1 MRKNNAQSIRRILLA
16 GYDEGKRTLPWREES
31 DPYRIWVSEI
41 MLQQTRVETVV
52 PYYQRWL
59 ARFPDL
65 DSVAEA
71 EEDEV
76 LKMWQGLGY
85 YSRARRLQEGARVVR
100 ERFGGSVPSNSEALR
115 ELPGVGEY
123 TAGAVASI
131 AFGEVVPAVDG
142 NVKRVL
148 SRLFDLVDPTP
159 GEYQEL
165 AQDLVDP
172 ARPGDFNQA
181 LMELG
186 AIVCIPRSP
195 RCPECTVA
203 PECLALERGTVA
215 ERPATKKKKPVPEV
229 DISVLVAL
237 AEDLSGDAHL
247 LLRKRP
253 AKGLLAGMWEFP
265 GVEVGSSEFE
275 EAGFKSGAWSM
286 ALELGLVRGP
296 GKAPPPTNLTEL
308 ELVTHVFS
316 HLKARY
322 RPYLLRVGP
331 EGLSDL
337 EAAAP
342 LPSDSTNPENP
353 PVWIRVDELEEFPLP
368 VAQGKIARAAL
379 EKSGL

>member
-1 MRKNNAQSIRRILLA
+1 
-16 GYDEGKRTLPWREES
+16 
-31 DPYRIWVSEI
+31 
-41 MLQQTRVETVV
+41 
-52 PYYQRWL
+52 
-59 ARFPDL
+59 
-65 DSVAEA
+65 
-71 EEDEV
+71 
-76 LKMWQGLGY
+76 
-85 YSRARRLQEGARVVR
+85 
-100 ERFGGSVPSNSEALR
+100 
-115 ELPGVGEY
+115 
-123 TAGAVASI
+123 
-131 AFGEVVPAVDG
+131 VVPAVDG

-203 PECLALERGTVA
+203 PECLALERGTVT
-215 ERPATKKKKPVPEV
+215 ERPATKKKKPVPEL

-265 GVEVGSSEFE
+265 GVEVGTSEFE

-286 ALELGLVRGP
+286 ALELGLDRGP
-296 GKAPPPTNLTEL
+296 GKAPPPTSLTEL

-337 EAAAP
+337 E
-342 LPSDSTNPENP
+342 SNVSHSSGSTNPENP
-353 PVWIRVDELEEFPLP
+353 PVWIRVDDLEEVPLP

-379 EKSGL
+379 ERSSL